1 MIPVIDLF
9 AGPGGLGEGFS
20 AILTRNGLRAFDIKL
35 SIEKDSFAHQTLEL
49 RSFLRQF
56 QPDRLPLEYYK
67 MVSEN
72 DSKIRAKLK
81 SALFEKYSQEYE
93 IAKQEAWLC
102 ELGTDEFPSSLVD
115 TRISKALNGRNDW
128 VLIGGP
134 PCQAYSLVGRARN
147 NGLSEE
153 DPKVFLYREYL
164 RIIAKHHPKVFV
176 MENVKGLLSA
186 KLDGNKIFDWILN
199 DLKNPGRSFPGN
211 NSPKYKIC
219 SFVTKPESI
228 DENGNPIYNNDKD
241 YLIKAENFGIP
252 QNRHRVILLGIRE
265 DTDFSYEILEKKSKI
280 SLKSVIGDLPKIRS
294 VIGRRI
300 KVYEIEDIEARGY
313 EKIWDNNN
321 IWQKY
326 LSEFK
331 EEFLKFKQFRDLD
344 LPVFYEDKIDHT
356 GSEFIQFP
364 SYLDESHPLYNWFY
378 DLNLGG
384 VMNHKSRSYLL
395 EDLRRY
401 YFYGIYTAINNSFP
415 RLKDLLNYS
424 SELLPKHANINS
436 GKFEDRFRV
445 QMPDKPATTITSHIS
460 KDGHYFIHY
469 DFNQCRSLTVRE
481 AARIQTF
488 PDNYLFCGPRT
499 SQYHQVG
506 NAVPPYL
513 AYQLARIVKDILV

>member
-20 AILTRNGLRAFDIKL
+20 AILTKNGMRAFDIKL

-56 QPDRLPLEYYK
+56 QPNKFPLEYYE

-72 DSKIRAKLK
+72 DSKIREKLK
-81 SALFEKYSQEYE
+81 SALFEKYSREYE

-102 ELGTDEFPSSLVD
+102 ELGTDEFPSFIVD
-115 TRISKALNGRNDW
+115 ARITKALNGRNDW

-186 KLDGNKIFDWILN
+186 KLDGNKIFDWILK
-199 DLKNPGRSFPGN
+199 DLKNPGRLFPGN

-228 DENGNPIYNNDKD
+228 DENGNPVYHNDKD

-265 DTDFSYEILEKKSKI
+265 DTEFSYEVLKKKNKI
-280 SLKSVIGDLPKIRS
+280 SLKSVICDLPKIRS

-300 KVYEIEDIEARGY
+300 KVLEIEGREARGY
-313 EKIWDNNN
+313 EKIWDNSN
-321 IWQKY
+321 IWK
-326 LSEFK
+326 
-331 EEFLKFKQFRDLD
+331 
-344 LPVFYEDKIDHT
+344 
-356 GSEFIQFP
+356 
-364 SYLDESHPLYNWFY
+364 
-378 DLNLGG
+378 
-384 VMNHKSRSYLL
+384 
-395 EDLRRY
+395 
-401 YFYGIYTAINNSFP
+401 
-415 RLKDLLNYS
+415 
-424 SELLPKHANINS
+424 
-436 GKFEDRFRV
+436 
-445 QMPDKPATTITSHIS
+445 
-460 KDGHYFIHY
+460 
-469 DFNQCRSLTVRE
+469 
-481 AARIQTF
+481 
-488 PDNYLFCGPRT
+488 
-499 SQYHQVG
+499 
-506 NAVPPYL
+506 
-513 AYQLARIVKDILV
+513 